1 MDRNTLTGLI
11 LMFVIIAASV
21 FLMKPS
27 DEEIKKERELQA
39 ARNAGGQVEQTS
51 GTDSL
56 GAGAGSGAAG
66 AEGVSA
72 EGALATSR
80 LDSVQLAGPFGGAL
94 EGEERLITLENN
106 LIKATL
112 STKGGRVKSVELKGE
127 ETFQGNPL
135 MLFDGD
141 HNKFGLFF
149 FSAGKN
155 IITNDLYFQTEAND
169 LQVEA
174 SDSASVTLR
183 LHYSDQQ
190 YIDYIYSLRGDDY
203 ELGLTI
209 VTRGLQDI
217 VAPTENKLVLNWE
230 TALFQKE
237 RDVKNERQRSTAYY
251 SLSDKSVD
259 KLSTGGDDEEELK
272 SAIDWVSFKQ
282 HFFSNAL
289 ISDFGGFQ
297 GGKINVYTSTN
308 DNIVKL
314 YSANLDLAFSREETN
329 TYPMHFYFG
338 PNKYK
343 VLKAH
348 GHGLEKQVDMG
359 WGPMKWINRFITVPV
374 FNFLDGFNMGYGI
387 VILILTIMLKLVLS
401 PLTYRSYVS
410 MAKMRVLKPEM
421 DEIKEKVGSDNA
433 ALLQQEYMKLYK
445 QAGVNPLGGC
455 IPLLLQMPFTIAFF
469 FFFPNLFELR
479 GESFLWVKD
488 LSTYDSV
495 INFSPIFGVGHI
507 SLMCILMTVTTLIST
522 WYNNSISGASGQM
535 KYIGYFMPLIFLFVL
550 NSFPAGLNYYYFLST
565 VFTFG
570 QQIVIRQLINDDKIH
585 AIIEA
590 NKKKPESERK
600 KSKFQER
607 MDDYMRQQK
616 QTGGTAGKGAGGKSA
631 DGKGSAA
638 GASGK
643 SLPKGK
649 KK

>member
-39 ARNAGGQVEQTS
+39 ARNGTAPVEQAEQMAE
-51 GTDSL
+51 TDSL
-56 GAGAGSGAAG
+56 SSRQT
-66 AEGVSA
+66 GV
-72 EGALATSR
+72 TI
-80 LDSVQLAGPFGGAL
+80 DSVLLAGPFGNAL
-94 EGEERLITLENN
+94 AGEERLVTLENE
-106 LIKATL
+106 LIKATI
-112 STKGGRVKSVELKGE
+112 STKGGRVKSVEIKGE
-127 ETFQGNPL
+127 QTYAGEPL
-135 MLFDGD
+135 LLFDGD

-149 FSAGKN
+149 SSAGKN
-155 IITNDLYFQTEAND
+155 IMTNDLYFQTDTDNV
-169 LQVEA
+169 QVVQ
-174 SDSASVTLR
+174 SDSASVTFR
-183 LHYSDQQ
+183 LSYSAQQ
-190 YIDYIYSLRGDDY
+190 YIDYIYSLKGNDY
-203 ELGLTI
+203 ELGFTI
-209 VTRGLQDI
+209 VTKGMQDV
-217 VAPTENKLVLNWE
+217 VAPTEKKLVLNWE
-230 TALFQKE
+230 TALYQKE
-237 RDVKNERQRSTAYY
+237 KDIKSERQRSTAYY
-251 SLSDKSVD
+251 RLSGKGAD
-259 KLSTGGDDEEELK
+259 KLGTGGDDDEELK
-272 SAIDWVSFKQ
+272 DQIEWVSFKQ

-297 GGKINVYTSTN
+297 GGKVNVYTAT
-308 DNIVKL
+308 DDHIVKL
-314 YSANLDLAFSREETN
+314 YSANLDLAFTTSDIN

-338 PNKYK
+338 PNQYK

-348 GHGLEKQVDMG
+348 GHGLEQQVDMG
-359 WGPMKWINRFITVPV
+359 WGPMKWINRFVTVPV
-374 FNFLDGFNMGYGI
+374 FNFLDGFHMGYGL
-387 VILILTIMLKLVLS
+387 VILILTILLKLVLS

-421 DEIKEKVGSDNA
+421 DEIKAKVGQDNA

-469 FFFPNLFELR
+469 FFFPNLYELR
-479 GESFLWVKD
+479 GESFLWVQD

-495 INFSPIFGVGHI
+495 INFSPVFGVGHI

-522 WYNNSISGASGQM
+522 WYNNSISGATGQM

-570 QQIVIRQLINDDKIH
+570 QQVVIRQMINDDKIH
-585 AIIEA
+585 AIIES
-590 NKKKPESERK
+590 NKKKPESARK

-616 QTGGTAGKGAGGKSA
+616 QTAGNAQA
-631 DGKGSAA
+631 
-638 GASGK
+638 
-643 SLPKGK
+643 KGK